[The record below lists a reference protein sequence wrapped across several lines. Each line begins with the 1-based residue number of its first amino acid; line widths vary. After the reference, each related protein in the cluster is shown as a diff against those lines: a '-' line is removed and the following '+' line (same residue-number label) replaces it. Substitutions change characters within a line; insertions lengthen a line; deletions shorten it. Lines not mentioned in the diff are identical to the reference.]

1 MTDLE
6 QCIGECREC
15 AGLFRLGRNVE
26 GALNMVEVFERAA
39 SQLEVRAVSDQQE
52 WARLLTLMLGCQ
64 QSQDWLGLADYMEY
78 ELTAL
83 LGS

>member
-6 QCIGECREC
+6 RCIADCREC
-15 AGLFRLGRNVE
+15 AGLFRLGRSVE
-26 GALNMVEVFERAA
+26 GALNMLQVFEGAA
-39 SQLEVRAVSDQQE
+39 GQLEVRALPDQQQ

>member
-1 MTDLE
+1 MTDVE

-39 SQLEVRAVSDQQE
+39 SQLGARAVSDQQE
-52 WARLLTLMLGCQ
+52 WARLLTLMLDCQ
-64 QSQDWLGLADYMEY
+64 QAQDWLGLADYLEH
-78 ELTAL
+78 ELTGL
-83 LGS
+83 LRS